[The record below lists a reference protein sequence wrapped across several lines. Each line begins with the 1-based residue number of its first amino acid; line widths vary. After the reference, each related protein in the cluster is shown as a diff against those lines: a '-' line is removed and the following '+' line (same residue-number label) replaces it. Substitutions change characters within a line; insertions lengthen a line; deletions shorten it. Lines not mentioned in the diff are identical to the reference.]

1 MLYSL
6 IKLWLY
12 FDPQVASRED
22 KNVMTDW
29 PEHFGPCKPLFI
41 YLFIYQSSN
50 SQTYFFNIWGKNLSN
65 KGKQFKISTQ
75 WIKTEDNI

>member
-1 MLYSL
+1 MWWIIKQKKKENINIPIFYDWHL
-6 IKLWLY
+6 INLMAL
-12 FDPQVASRED
+12 
-22 KNVMTDW
+22 
-29 PEHFGPCKPLFI
+29 
-41 YLFIYQSSN
+41 IYQSSN